1 MTTEKHLALELVA
14 ALADRFGPGS
24 KVAKESAGLD
34 RIPDRHRNARNGRE
48 SGQGP
53 HGGGECAVF

>member
-24 KVAKESAGLD
+24 KVAKEVPGWIEYLTD
-34 RIPDRHRNARNGRE
+34 I
-48 SGQGP
+48 
-53 HGGGECAVF
+53 ECPERP